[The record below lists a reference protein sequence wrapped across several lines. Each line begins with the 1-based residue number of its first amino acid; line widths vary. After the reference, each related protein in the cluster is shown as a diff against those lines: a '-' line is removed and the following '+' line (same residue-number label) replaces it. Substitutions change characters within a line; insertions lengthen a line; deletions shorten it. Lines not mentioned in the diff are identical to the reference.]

1 MVHCNLFSAFPNPD
15 DEKIKELLTKCKT
28 IAIVGLSD
36 KPHRDSF
43 QVASYLQS
51 QGYRIIPVH
60 PRVKEVLGE
69 KAYKSLAEIP
79 DQVDLVNVFRKSEET
94 PNVVREAIPL
104 KPAAVWL
111 QLGIINDDAA
121 QLAAQ
126 AGLQFVQ
133 NRCIKVEHARLL
145 GHA

>member
-1 MVHCNLFSAFPNPD
+1 MQCNLFSAFPNPD

-94 PNVVREAIPL
+94 PNVVREAVPL